1 LEPEQPRAGARALWI
16 AACASLL
23 AVLPAAL
30 WLDRPVALAAR
41 DARLVQSRVLQ
52 AFTEFGEGAWWLVPS
67 AIVFA
72 LAAWRKRHNLA
83 RWAFALFVAVA
94 ASGIVANLLK
104 IAIGK
109 TRPKL
114 LFESDRYGF
123 SPFTRGYDFASMP
136 SGHATTCGA
145 AAMVLALALPRWR
158 WPLLVGGVALAS
170 TRVAIHAHYASDVLA
185 GLALGFATA
194 LATLAAWRKWWP
206 ESVPVGR

>member
-1 LEPEQPRAGARALWI
+1 MWSISGAF
-16 AACASLL
+16 LL
-23 AVLPAAL
+23 GAVPAAL
-30 WLDRPVALAAR
+30 LVDRPVALAAR
-41 DARLVQSRVLQ
+41 EALLVQSRALQ
-52 AFTEFGEGAWWLVPS
+52 AFTEFGEGVWWLVPS
-67 AIVFA
+67 ALVFA

-94 ASGIVANLLK
+94 ASGIAANLLK

-114 LFESDRYGF
+114 LFEADLYGF
-123 SPFTRGYDFASMP
+123 SPFTRAYDYASMP

-158 WPLLVGGVALAS
+158 WPLLAAGVALAS
-170 TRVAIHAHYASDVLA
+170 TRVAIHAHYASDVLV

-194 LATLAAWRKWWP
+194 LATLEVWRRRWP
-206 ESVPVGR
+206 ESVPVSR